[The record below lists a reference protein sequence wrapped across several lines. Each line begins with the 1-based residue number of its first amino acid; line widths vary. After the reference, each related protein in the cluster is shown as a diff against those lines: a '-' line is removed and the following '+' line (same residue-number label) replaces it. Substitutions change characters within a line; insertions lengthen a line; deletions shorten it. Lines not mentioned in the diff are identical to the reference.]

1 MWVES
6 VLRGERKEARR
17 FQVTEAEKR
26 YGSLLFVVLF
36 LFLLFL
42 LLFVFFLL
50 TPVAP
55 YSDSFRTA
63 LGIVVQISWHHK
75 EKYSPVRYCTDVCS
89 RALHS
94 PMCRSIAAR
103 IPVCMFFSL
112 VCMCLYVCI
121 YFFQYGCF
129 CPFVCLFIYSFV
141 WLLRFSLSVCLV
153 MSCLYVCMSVR
164 VSVYL
169 CVWQCVCVCVSVCMW
184 LPVWAYMFVI
194 LSRMLMNHRSECDKI
209 SWM

>member
-121 YFFQYGCF
+121 NFFQYGCF

-141 WLLRFSLSVCLV
+141 WLLRFSLSVCVWLCPV
-153 MSCLYVCMSVR
+153 YMCVCQCVCLCICVYGSVC

-169 CVWQCVCVCVSVCMW
+169 CVCGFLFERIC
-184 LPVWAYMFVI
+184 
-194 LSRMLMNHRSECDKI
+194 LSFCQGC
-209 SWM
+209 